1 MYTALVL
8 MCSVEMQTCRG
19 IANTTVYVD
28 QGQCLESLALGIMTA
43 EESGWTVLNY
53 TCINWEKPQLEII
66 PEES

>member
-1 MYTALVL
+1 M
-8 MCSVEMQTCRG
+8 
-19 IANTTVYVD
+19 TVYID

-66 PEES
+66 PEKS